1 MQPLESK
8 EKTLFCIGYS
18 HSRDIKSTQGVCT
31 HCTPPWIFPS
41 LPPQPYPLLHFGQPS
56 HTGLYPIENLERLK
70 SFVYNH
76 VDQAR
81 LVYLLIKYLI
91 RVFSSFLIEYQGTI
105 PSVVVGVVGIGHTE
119 GIKENFD
126 KDIDI
131 QELLE

>member
-1 MQPLESK
+1 M
-8 EKTLFCIGYS
+8 
-18 HSRDIKSTQGVCT
+18 
-31 HCTPPWIFPS
+31 
-41 LPPQPYPLLHFGQPS
+41 
-56 HTGLYPIENLERLK
+56 
-70 SFVYNH
+70 
-76 VDQAR
+76 DQAR